1 MASSIHRPLDQT
13 MKRALAIVLTVLF
26 ADQALKIW
34 VKLNFF
40 YDSAISILGEKGY
53 LHFIENRGM
62 AFGMEFGGEWGKL
75 ILTLFRIAAVSGIG
89 YSLYRMIQRGAGTGL
104 VISVSLILAGAL
116 GNIIDSTFYG
126 VIFSASSPFEKAVL
140 FPADGGYG
148 TLLHG
153 AVVDMFYF
161 PLWEGRLPNWLPLW
175 GGDHFVFFRPVF
187 NVADAAITFGVV
199 MFILVQRRSGS
210 VLSIP
215 LDEVISSS
223 AASPDPTSSQA
234 DSGSAE
240 TRQQEIG

>member
-1 MASSIHRPLDQT
+1 
-13 MKRALAIVLTVLF
+13 MKRSFFIILLVLF

-75 ILTLFRIAAVSGIG
+75 ILTLFRIAAVTGIG
-89 YSLYRMIQRGAGTGL
+89 YSLYHMIKRDVGTGL
-104 VISVSLILAGAL
+104 IVSVSLIFAGAL

-126 VIFSASSPFEKAVL
+126 VLFSASSPFEKAVL
-140 FPADGGYG
+140 FPPEGGYG
-148 TLLHG
+148 TFLHG

-161 PLWEGRLPNWLPLW
+161 PLWEGRLPDWLPIW

-187 NVADAAITFGVV
+187 NIADAAITVGVA
-199 MFILVQRRSGS
+199 MFILVQRKRGS
-210 VLSIP
+210 VLSQP
-215 LDEVISSS
+215 LDELITPSS
-223 AASPDPTSSQA
+223 ASYHTEPDALSGNGSNDPLPPREGSP
-234 DSGSAE
+234 
-240 TRQQEIG
+240 I